1 MLFFIRCFEESKF
14 TYLSNT
20 CINLWYSFSVL
31 KNQNLHISQTGN
43 GITKLEIEFWRIK
56 IYISLKQQ
64 IFDKIHSICFEES
77 KFTYLSN
84 LCLQSIIALLVLK
97 NQNLHIS
104 QTSNLRFRVEI
115 LNLGIKKWIDT
126 DPARRQFR

>member
-1 MLFFIRCFEESKF
+1 MKNQNLHISQTISVSGTRGRSFEESKF
-14 TYLSNT
+14 TYLSNKA
-20 CINLWYSFSVL
+20 ID
-31 KNQNLHISQTGN
+31 
-43 GITKLEIEFWRIK
+43 EFK
-56 IYISLKQQ
+56 KT
-64 IFDKIHSICFEES
+64 E
-77 KFTYLSN
+77 
-84 LCLQSIIALLVLK
+84 VLK

>member
-1 MLFFIRCFEESKF
+1 MRFEESKF
-14 TYLSNT
+14 TYLSN
-20 CINLWYSFSVL
+20 YREGFY
-31 KNQNLHISQTGN
+31 
-43 GITKLEIEFWRIK
+43 TK
-56 IYISLKQQ
+56 QG
-64 IFDKIHSICFEES
+64 
-77 KFTYLSN
+77 
-84 LCLQSIIALLVLK
+84 VLK